1 MEISH
6 IEARDLSEAWF
17 LCLRK
22 VLTKGYKY
30 SIERGSYAGQYR
42 KELDFIVVKIS
53 NPGNRPLTPDV
64 PQGVPAPT
72 TMEYIEN
79 YLPYL
84 MTAHR
89 AEEEQY
95 TYGQYLEEQI
105 AEVIKIYKENG
116 YNTNQAYMAV
126 GDSKSISLSDPPCLR
141 GIDTRVRY
149 GKLHFIAYF
158 RSWDL
163 WAGFPSNLAA
173 MQLLKEYMAS
183 EIGVEDGEMIV
194 TSKGMH
200 LYEYSW
206 ELAKTTAGMV

>member
-79 YLPYL
+79 YLP
-84 MTAHR
+84 
-89 AEEEQY
+89 
-95 TYGQYLEEQI
+95 
-105 AEVIKIYKENG
+105 
-116 YNTNQAYMAV
+116 
-126 GDSKSISLSDPPCLR
+126 
-141 GIDTRVRY
+141 
-149 GKLHFIAYF
+149 
-158 RSWDL
+158 
-163 WAGFPSNLAA
+163 
-173 MQLLKEYMAS
+173 
-183 EIGVEDGEMIV
+183 
-194 TSKGMH
+194 
-200 LYEYSW
+200 
-206 ELAKTTAGMV
+206 

>member
-1 MEISH
+1 MNISL

-22 VLTKGYKY
+22 TLAEGYEY
-30 SIERGSYAGQYR
+30 SIERGSYAGQCR
-42 KELDFIVVKIS
+42 KELDLIVVKIS

-72 TMEYIEN
+72 TMEYIES

-95 TYGQYLEEQI
+95 TYGQYLEGQI
-105 AEVIKIYKENG
+105 TEVIKMYKENG

-126 GDSKSISLSDPPCLR
+126 GDSQSIFLPDPPCLR

-183 EIGVEDGEMIV
+183 EIGVEDGEMIA

-206 ELAKTTAGMV
+206 ELAKTTAGVA

>member
-1 MEISH
+1 MNISQV
-6 IEARDLSEAWF
+6 EARDLSEAWF

-22 VLTKGYKY
+22 VLGAGFEYC
-30 SIERGSYAGQYR
+30 IERGSYSGQRR
-42 KELDFIVVKIS
+42 KELDLIVVKIA
-53 NPGNRPLTPDV
+53 NPGTRPLTPDV
-64 PQGVPAPT
+64 PPGVPAPT

-89 AEEEQY
+89 AEGEQY
-95 TYGQYLEEQI
+95 TYGQYLEKQI
-105 AEVIKIYKENG
+105 AEVIRMYREEG

-126 GDSKSISLSDPPCLR
+126 GDAQSIFLSDPPCLR

-173 MQLLKEYMAS
+173 MQLLKEYMS
-183 EIGVEDGEMIV
+183 QEIGVEDGELIAV
-194 TSKGMH
+194 TKGMH

-206 ELAKTTAGMV
+206 ELARTAAGMQ